1 MHLAI
6 NATEIGRQRGGNES
20 YLLGLLQGLSQV
32 ENPSQ
37 VTLLMTAKGIAEY
50 PEIQSSR
57 VRCFSIGRYR
67 RLYYHFWQQTAV
79 LHQLRPDWYLSTFF
93 LPPVAR
99 CRTAV
104 LVHDMSFRTHPAYFP
119 VPVALYMRFL
129 SASAIRKADR
139 VIALSHFTRQ
149 EILRYHP
156 GADRKTSVVYPG
168 VNDGFTIKRDGDDVA
183 RLHRLEIEPGYILS
197 LGNIHPRKNLSRLL
211 EAYVLLKKQR
221 GAAPALVWAGV
232 PRWDSDDLLE
242 RAQNAGVVILG
253 HIPQDDLPAL
263 YRQAIMLAYPSLY
276 EGFGLPPVEAMACGT
291 PVVVSNTTGLPEAV
305 GKAGLLVDPTNV
317 VAIANAMARLLDD
330 ADLRESLR
338 AAGLVHAAQFTWER
352 AARGV
357 ISQME
362 CMNRSQSELTLTHD
376 KLRGTLRHPR

>member
-20 YLLGLLQGLSQV
+20 YLLGLIQGLRHVKS
-32 ENPSQ
+32 PAR
-37 VTLLMTAKGIAEY
+37 VTLLMTAKGIAEH
-50 PEIQSSR
+50 PEIQLGR
-57 VRCFSIGRYR
+57 IRWFNIGRYR

-119 VPVALYMRFL
+119 VLVALYMRFL
-129 SASAIRKADR
+129 VSSAIRRADR

-156 GADRKTSVVYPG
+156 NAERKTSVVYPG
-168 VNDGFTIKRDGDDVA
+168 VNEGFATRGAGDDVA
-183 RLHRLEIEPGYILS
+183 RLHRLGIEPGYILA

-211 EAYVLLKKQR
+211 DAYVLLNKKR

-232 PRWDSDDLLE
+232 PRWGSDDLVG
-242 RAQNAGVVILG
+242 RARSAGAVVLG
-253 HIPQDDLPAL
+253 RIPQDDLPAL
-263 YRQAIMLAYPSLY
+263 YRQATMLVYPSLY

-305 GKAGLLVDPTNV
+305 GKAGLLVDPTDV
-317 VAIANAMARLLDD
+317 VAIAGAMARLLED
-330 ADLRESLR
+330 AELRQSLKQAGLAR
-338 AAGLVHAAQFTWER
+338 AAHFTWER

-357 ISQME
+357 ISLME
-362 CMNRSQSELTLTHD
+362 
-376 KLRGTLRHPR
+376 